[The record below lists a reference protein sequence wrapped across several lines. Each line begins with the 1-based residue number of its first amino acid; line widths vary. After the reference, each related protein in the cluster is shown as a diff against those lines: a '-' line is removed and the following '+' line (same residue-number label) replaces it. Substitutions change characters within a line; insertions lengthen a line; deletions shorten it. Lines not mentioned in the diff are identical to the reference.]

1 MLDKIDLLFDDLGW
15 DKSFYSFF
23 RSEKDQT
30 PYSIV
35 RKSEDEIVLVHNVLG
50 VNKEDLEV
58 RLKSENGQ
66 RVLYVTGQTVDEKT
80 KQKYNVNSR
89 FVIKN
94 GNRIRNVESESKNG
108 LLYVTIQ
115 FEPEPE
121 ETIKIR

>member
-30 PYSIV
+30 PYSVV
-35 RKSEDEIVLVHNVLG
+35 RKSEDEIILVHNVLG

-58 RLKSENGQ
+58 RLKSEDGQ
-66 RVLYVTGQTVDEKT
+66 RVLYVTGQTADEKT
-80 KQKYNVNSR
+80 GKKYSINSR

-94 GNRIRNVESESKNG
+94 GNRIKNVESESKNG
-108 LLYVTIQ
+108 LLYVTIV

-121 ETIKIR
+121 ETIKIK

>member
-15 DKSFYSFF
+15 DKSFYSFL

-35 RKSEDEIVLVHNVLG
+35 RKSEDEIILVHNVLG

-80 KQKYNVNSR
+80 EQKYNVNSR

-94 GNRIRNVESESKNG
+94 GSRIKNVESESKNG

-121 ETIKIR
+121 ETIKIK

>member
-1 MLDKIDLLFDDLGW
+1 MIDKIDLLFDDLGW

-30 PYSIV
+30 PYSVV
-35 RKSEDEIVLVHNVLG
+35 RKSEDEIILVHNVLG

-58 RLKSENGQ
+58 RLKSEDGQ
-66 RVLYVTGQTVDEKT
+66 RVLYVTGQTVDNKTEK
-80 KQKYNVNSR
+80 KYNINSR

-94 GNRIRNVESESKNG
+94 GNRIKNIESESKNG
-108 LLYVTIQ
+108 LLYVTIM

-121 ETIKIR
+121 ETIKIK

>member
-30 PYSIV
+30 PYSVI
-35 RKSEDEIVLVHNVLG
+35 RKSEEEMILVHNVLG

-58 RLKSENGQ
+58 KLRSEDGQ
-66 RVLYVTGQTVDEKT
+66 RILYITGQTVDNITDK
-80 KQKYNVNSR
+80 KYSINSR

-94 GNRIRNVESESKNG
+94 GNKIKSVTSEARNG
-108 LLYVTIQ
+108 LLYITIN
-115 FEPEPE
+115 FEAEPE
-121 ETIKIR
+121 EKIEIK

>member
-30 PYSIV
+30 PYSVI
-35 RKSEDEIVLVHNVLG
+35 RKSEEEMILVHNVLG

-58 RLKSENGQ
+58 KLKSEDGQ
-66 RVLYVTGQTVDEKT
+66 RVLYIIGQTHDERTDK
-80 KQKYNVNSR
+80 KYSINSR

-94 GNRIRNVESESKNG
+94 GNKIKSVESEAKNG
-108 LLYVTIQ
+108 LLYITIK
-115 FEPEPE
+115 FEAEPE
-121 ETIKIR
+121 ESIEIK

>member
-30 PYSIV
+30 PYSVI
-35 RKSEDEIVLVHNVLG
+35 RKSEEEMILVHNVLG

-58 RLKSENGQ
+58 KLKSEDGQ
-66 RVLYVTGQTVDEKT
+66 RVLYIIGQTHDERTDK
-80 KQKYNVNSR
+80 KYSINSR

-94 GNRIRNVESESKNG
+94 GNKIKSVESEAKNG
-108 LLYVTIQ
+108 LLYITIK
-115 FEPEPE
+115 FEAEPE
-121 ETIKIR
+121 ENIEIK